1 VRLLEHKNRRVVI
14 LTGILVLLVVIAFRM
29 FIPPSWA
36 FRTDRHE
43 RELERKL
50 EAIKP
55 PAGVRV
61 LRIAT
66 HRDQDG
72 VWGTAVY
79 TANTGFEET
88 KTYYVKEFTRN
99 GFVYKSE
106 EAQKLL
112 PVRFCSPDY
121 GAVLSPIA
129 KSDGSPLLSLI
140 TMTWKDAKC

>member
-1 VRLLEHKNRRVVI
+1 VKLLERKNRRVVI
-14 LTGILVLLVVIAFRM
+14 LTGILVLLLVIAFRM
-29 FIPPSWA
+29 FLPPSWA
-36 FRTDRHE
+36 FRIDRHE
-43 RELERKL
+43 RELKRNL

-55 PAGVRV
+55 PAGVQV

-66 HRDQDG
+66 HHDQDG
-72 VWGTAVY
+72 VWGTAFY

-88 KTYYVKEFTRN
+88 KEYYVKEFTRN

-112 PVRFCSPDY
+112 SVRFCSPDY
-121 GAVLSPIA
+121 GAVLSQIT
-129 KSDGSPLLSLI
+129 KSDGTPSLSFI

>member
-1 VRLLEHKNRRVVI
+1 MKFLERKNRRVVI
-14 LTGILVLLVVIAFRM
+14 LTGILVLLVVIAFCM
-29 FIPPSWA
+29 FLPPSRA

-55 PAGVRV
+55 PAGVRI

-66 HRDQDG
+66 HHDQDG
-72 VWGTAVY
+72 VWGTASY
-79 TANTGFEET
+79 TTTTGFEET
-88 KTYYVKEFTRN
+88 KAYYAKEFTRN

-112 PVRFCSPDY
+112 SVRFCSPDY
-121 GAVLSPIA
+121 GAVLNPIM
-129 KSDGSPLLSLI
+129 KSDGSPSLSLI